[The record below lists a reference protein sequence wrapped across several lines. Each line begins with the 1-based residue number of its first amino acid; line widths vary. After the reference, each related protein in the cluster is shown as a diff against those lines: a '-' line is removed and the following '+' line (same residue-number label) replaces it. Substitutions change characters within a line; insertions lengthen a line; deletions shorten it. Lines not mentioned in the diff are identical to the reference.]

1 MEAKFLVTWPR
12 THVATKFNN
21 VERRRRFYI
30 LQHENLFCA
39 EAICTRNIRPQSE
52 CKHLLN
58 DKLQENVALNT
69 KEL

>member
-30 LQHENLFCA
+30 LRA
-39 EAICTRNIRPQSE
+39 EAISTRNIRPQSE
-52 CKHLLN
+52 SKHLLN

-69 KEL
+69 FEL